1 MEYSIEQLWNSWK
14 NTESL
19 SLAIYLQSEN
29 SVMVTYC
36 SYHNNDVLKIN
47 PHPSQI
53 YTHLQ
58 VSAESETLK
67 ASRGLESEL
76 SEEEAGR
83 GGLTSK
89 PSQVEISAVILQVGR
104 VHFES

>member
-19 SLAIYLQSEN
+19 SLAINLQSEN

-36 SYHNNDVLKIN
+36 SYHNDVLKKN
-47 PHPSQI
+47 PNPSQI

-83 GGLTSK
+83 GLTSK